1 MVKEHLP
8 MLGGVS
14 EFLRSGQLYTFRPA
28 WATALECG
36 EATAFVCV
44 AVSGRS

>member
-14 EFLRSGQLYTFRPA
+14 DFLRSGQLHTFRPA
-28 WATALECG
+28 WATAFEYRD
-36 EATAFVCV
+36 ATGFVCV

>member
-1 MVKEHLP
+1 MVKEHLS

-14 EFLRSGQLYTFRPA
+14 DFLRSGQLPTYRPA
-28 WATALECG
+28 WATASGYG
-36 EATAFVCV
+36 EAAGFVCI